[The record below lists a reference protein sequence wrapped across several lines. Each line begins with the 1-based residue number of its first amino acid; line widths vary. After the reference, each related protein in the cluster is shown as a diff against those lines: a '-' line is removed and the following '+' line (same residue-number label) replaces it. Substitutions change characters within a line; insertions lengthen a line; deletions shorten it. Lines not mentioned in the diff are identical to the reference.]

1 MLYEVI
7 TIAAVAARCYIA
19 LGGCVQAHRVIEEAL
34 EAGWDSDI
42 VALYA
47 ECDGGDALRRI
58 ERAESWLKSYPRDA
72 VLYAIVNL
80 AAIEGLQRNYVT
92 LIRRNNFV

>member
-1 MLYEVI
+1 MYAI
-7 TIAAVAARCYIA
+7 RSYY
-19 LGGCVQAHRVIEEAL
+19 G
-34 EAGWDSDI
+34 DSEI

-72 VLYAIVNL
+72 VLL
-80 AAIEGLQRNYVT
+80 LT
-92 LIRRNNFV
+92 LGKLCGGQEP